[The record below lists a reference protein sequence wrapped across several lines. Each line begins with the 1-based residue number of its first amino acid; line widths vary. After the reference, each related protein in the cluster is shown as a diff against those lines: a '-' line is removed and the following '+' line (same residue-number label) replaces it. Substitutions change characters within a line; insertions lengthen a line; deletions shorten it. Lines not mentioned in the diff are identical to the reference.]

1 MNMHREKNHIVND
14 AFIKEII
21 KSLENLKYGQ
31 IQITVHNSK
40 IVQIEKTEKTR
51 LDDILSIE
59 KRR

>member
-1 MNMHREKNHIVND
+1 MHREKNHIVND